1 MSFLLYTPYFYK
13 PEKNVFPRAVLSF
26 EAPVNTLI
34 SLKTLTLTL
43 KTSTENAFLQF
54 HQVLSD

>member
-34 SLKTLTLTL
+34 SLKTLTL